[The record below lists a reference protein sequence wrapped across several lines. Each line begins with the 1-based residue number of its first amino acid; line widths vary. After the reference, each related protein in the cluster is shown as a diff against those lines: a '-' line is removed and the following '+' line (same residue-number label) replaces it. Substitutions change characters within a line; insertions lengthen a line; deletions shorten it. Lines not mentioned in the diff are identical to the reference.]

1 MTFKQAILTALTLVT
16 TALIGLSL
24 LGSWQKPQIQ
34 SQLELS
40 QIDLVLQAAEWQPE
54 DPELA
59 SLRDRLFGP
68 EVFEEALTQYEESR
82 QSIRGNIAEQR
93 RQLNELTLRVVPEDA
108 PESKEVQANL
118 DRLTALED
126 TLDVRLGL
134 LQVRQDRIEEAR
146 ASWKRA
152 SERTA
157 NRPNT
162 SNTEDIALTLA
173 ALWSDEPQPSPNTET
188 QLETQLKTDL
198 TGWFRNRA
206 LERLYQVEGRS
217 DALTQLIS
225 REQQRAE
232 SAAYKLVLINGV
244 SIVGLIVG
252 LGLLVFLLWQRF
264 AKGKDSILVLD
275 DRAKWSVPWN
285 WEIVAQVVVLGFFI
299 TFFLGQ
305 TIAVAVILPLAFQI
319 LGWTTTIAAPRLQA
333 FSILASYALAAS
345 AGLLVLYLSL
355 KPFLPL
361 PKDWFEFHLKGKDFL
376 WGFGGYFAA
385 VPLVIGI
392 SLINQLIWQGQ
403 GGSNPILEIALQGQ
417 DWVAIAC
424 FFLTASIA
432 APLFE
437 ELIFRGFLL
446 PALTPYVPVWGAVI
460 LSSLVFAIAH
470 LSLSEVLPLA
480 TLGIV
485 LGTVYT
491 RSRNLLAPILLH
503 SLWNGSTLLSLFVL
517 GSSAN

>member
-1 MTFKQAILTALTLVT
+1 MTFKQAILTALTIVT

-34 SQLELS
+34 GQLELS
-40 QIDLVLQAAEWQPE
+40 QINLVLQAAEWQPDE
-54 DPELA
+54 PELVE
-59 SLRDRLFGP
+59 LRDRLFGE
-68 EVFEEALTQYEESR
+68 EVFEEALTQYQNSQEVVTTNLTDLR
-82 QSIRGNIAEQR
+82 DR
-93 RQLNELTLRVVPEDA
+93 LDTLTLREVPATVAETQ
-108 PESKEVQANL
+108 ELKTNL

-126 TLDVRLGL
+126 TLDLRLGL
-134 LQVRQDRIEEAR
+134 LQARQTQIQEAR
-146 ASWKRA
+146 SSWK
-152 SERTA
+152 
-157 NRPNT
+157 
-162 SNTEDIALTLA
+162 A
-173 ALWSDEPQPSPNTET
+173 ALDRSENLPNSSKTGEVARILVALWDDPPQVPVDAER
-188 QLETQLKTDL
+188 QLQTSL

-206 LERLYQVEGRS
+206 LEQLYQVQGRS
-217 DALTQLIS
+217 DAFVRLIA

-232 SAAYKLVLINGV
+232 SAVYKLVLINGV
-244 SIVGLIVG
+244 SIVGLVVG

-305 TIAVAVILPLAFQI
+305 TIAISVILPLAIKLFD
-319 LGWTTTIAAPRLQA
+319 LSASLSAVRLQA
-333 FSILASYALAAS
+333 ISILASYALAAA
-345 AGLLVLYLSL
+345 AGLLVMYLSL
-355 KPFLPL
+355 APFRPL
-361 PKDWFEFHLKGKDFL
+361 PEDWFKFKLGGKDFL
-376 WGFGGYFAA
+376 WGLGGYFAA

-392 SLINQLIWQGQ
+392 SLLNQQIWKGQ

-437 ELIFRGFLL
+437 EFIFRGFLL
-446 PALTPYVPVWGAVI
+446 PALTNYLPVWGAVVA
-460 LSSLVFAIAH
+460 SSLVFAMAH

-485 LGTVYT
+485 LGTVYA

-517 GSSAN
+517 GSSN